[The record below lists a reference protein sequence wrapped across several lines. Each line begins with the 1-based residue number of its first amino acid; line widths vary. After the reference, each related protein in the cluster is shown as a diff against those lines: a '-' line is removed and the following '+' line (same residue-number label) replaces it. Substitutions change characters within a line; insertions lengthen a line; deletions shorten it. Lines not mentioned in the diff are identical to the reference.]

1 MPAVLGLDGIS
12 GQSSFGATNL
22 VEPSEVETY
31 LGYTFDDQ
39 DLLQTWINRA
49 EAVILRWTG
58 REALLPAE
66 VTEYL
71 DGNAQGSIYLRRWPI
86 IEIASLYVD
95 QGGYYGSGT
104 GAFPESS
111 LLTANTQYRARRGGT
126 DLCRGEV
133 VRTDGYNWPI
143 GFGNIK
149 VIYTAGYDPVPEDL
163 KLAVMML
170 IQSHIAAQSTGVVD
184 NYKSVT
190 HGEFSIT
197 LGDIDGDNLSSI
209 KSILSRFKERT

>member
-1 MPAVLGLDGIS
+1 MPSVLGLDGVA
-12 GQSSFGATNL
+12 GQSSFGASNL
-22 VEPSEVETY
+22 VTPSDVESY

-39 DLLQTWINRA
+39 DLLQAWIDRA

-58 REALLPAE
+58 RESLLPDDI
-66 VTEYL
+66 TEYV
-71 DGNAQGSIYLRRWPI
+71 DGNAETSIYLRRWPI

-95 QGGYYGSGT
+95 ANGYYGSGD

-111 LLTANTQYRARRGGT
+111 LFTANTQYRARRGGT

-133 VRTDGYNWPI
+133 VRTDGLNWPI

-149 VIYTAGYDPVPEDL
+149 VVYTAGYDPVPEDL

-170 IQSHIAAQSTGVVD
+170 IKSHIAAQSTGITA
-184 NYKSVT
+184 NYHSVT

-197 LGDIDGDNLSSI
+197 LGDIDGDNLASV
-209 KSILSRFKERT
+209 KSLLSRFRERV